1 MEKRRSVTMGG
12 RSDCLVVGMGGSLA
26 ILQWSFGGFGGI
38 GGFSGAA
45 IFATGKS
52 IACNHSSPDVVAAE
66 LSNGME

>member
-1 MEKRRSVTMGG
+1 
-12 RSDCLVVGMGGSLA
+12 MGGSLA